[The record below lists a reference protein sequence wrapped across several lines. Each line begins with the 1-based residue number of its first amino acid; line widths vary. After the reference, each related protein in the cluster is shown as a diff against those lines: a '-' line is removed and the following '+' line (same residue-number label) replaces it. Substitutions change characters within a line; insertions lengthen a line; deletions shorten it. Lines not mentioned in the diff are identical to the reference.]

1 MITHENFMDK
11 NTSEIVKLT
20 ERISKDPRSKLFV
33 PLAEE
38 YKKIGEVEMAIHV
51 LSEGLKNNPGYVT
64 ARSLLGRLLFE
75 KGELIAA
82 QKEFEEVVKV
92 IPDNLLAQKKLG
104 DLYALQHNQTE
115 ALNHY
120 KRALAL
126 NPGDESLASL
136 ISVIQKGLEAQTRL
150 PEKGGAPGESAV
162 TSEHESVPHQEQE
175 IAAVQ
180 PVQPAVTRLS
190 ATTGEQERAPLA
202 DFGPATVT
210 KLEPPEQAGA
220 KEQDVSGLAVEE
232 KTVTPEVPAKL
243 KHEIAEPL
251 KDAGFGGVVEEPQE
265 VTISE
270 APEEPEEVLV
280 LESLE
285 DEHLLEK
292 PMLPDVDFLAE
303 NAKIGGLAVESAGQ
317 AGVLEKAKPPIE
329 PELLREPEQV
339 PLSAAPPESEP
350 DLLTELPAAP
360 FEPEPARAKTPE
372 FSDDFTTDTLAELYI
387 AQGFYEKAIDIYQRM
402 LADRPDSAG
411 LKDKLD
417 GVRAMAA
424 SAEASMAESPN
435 KEQAGAGEAAGDI
448 FAEAK
453 EYVPSSI
460 KAGTP
465 EIVSAAERTP
475 EADIFA
481 DAREYVP
488 PAASEAEENLT
499 IDAELLVE
507 AEPDERGAKTNI
519 TKEEKDIFTE
529 LREYTTPPAQ
539 PEEQSQMQEA
549 MPDVFTATPPAEHAR
564 TQPAYV
570 DFEPREYIPP
580 DAPPRMTTAQKGA
593 TTQKSSATARKET
606 IDRLEHWLQNI
617 KKEK

>member
-1 MITHENFMDK
+1 MDK

-38 YKKIGEVEMAIHV
+38 YKKIGEVEMAIHI

-64 ARSLLGRLLFE
+64 ARSLLGRLFFE

-104 DLYALQHNQTE
+104 DLYALQHNQAE

-136 ISVIQKGLEAQTRL
+136 VSAIQKGLEVQTGL
-150 PEKGGAPGESAV
+150 QGKGEAPVERAA
-162 TSEHESVPHQEQE
+162 TPEHESVPHQEQGKK
-175 IAAVQ
+175 AAQ
-180 PVQPAVTRLS
+180 PVQPSVTHPA
-190 ATTGEQERAPLA
+190 ATMGEQEGASLA
-202 DFGPATVT
+202 DFGPAA
-210 KLEPPEQAGA
+210 EPKPEIPEQAGA
-220 KEQDVSGLAVEE
+220 KEQDVTGFAVEE
-232 KTVTPEVPAKL
+232 KTVAAEVPAKL

-251 KDAGFGGVVEEPQE
+251 KEIGFGGTVEEPQK

-270 APEEPEEVLV
+270 EPEEPEEVLV
-280 LESLE
+280 LEPLEEEHPVQIDADSL
-285 DEHLLEK
+285 
-292 PMLPDVDFLAE
+292 AG
-303 NAKIGGLAVESAGQ
+303 NAKIGGIAVESAGQ
-317 AGVLEKAKPPIE
+317 TEVVAAEKAKPLIE
-329 PELLREPEQV
+329 PELLLEPEPV
-339 PLSAAPPESEP
+339 SLSVVRPEIEP

-360 FEPEPARAKTPE
+360 SEPEPEKAKASE
-372 FSDDFTTDTLAELYI
+372 LSDDFTTDTLAELYI

-417 GVRAMAA
+417 RVRAMAA
-424 SAEASMAESPN
+424 SAEASMAESPK
-435 KEQAGAGEAAGDI
+435 KEQSGAGDAIGDV
-448 FAEAK
+448 FAEPK
-453 EYVPSSI
+453 EYLPQSK

-465 EIVSAAERTP
+465 EIVSTAERTP

-488 PAASEAEENLT
+488 PAATKTEENLM
-499 IDAELLVE
+499 IEAELIVE
-507 AEPDERGAKTNI
+507 AETSEPGVKTNI
-519 TKEEKDIFTE
+519 TKEENNIFPE
-529 LREYTTPPAQ
+529 LQGHAKSSAE

-549 MPDVFTATPPAEHAR
+549 IHDVFTAMPPGEHER
-564 TQPAYV
+564 DQPAYV
-570 DFEPREYIPP
+570 DFEPREYVPP
-580 DAPPRMTTAQKGA
+580 DVPPRLTKEQKGP
-593 TTQKSSATARKET
+593 TLQKSSATARKET
-606 IDRLEHWLQNI
+606 IYRLEHWLQNI